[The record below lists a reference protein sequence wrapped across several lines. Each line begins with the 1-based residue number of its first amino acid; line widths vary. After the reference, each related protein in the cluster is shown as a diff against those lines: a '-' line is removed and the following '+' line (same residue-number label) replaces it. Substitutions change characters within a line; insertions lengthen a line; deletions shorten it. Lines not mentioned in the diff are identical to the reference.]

1 MKHAK
6 FLTLI
11 FFTIFLM
18 SCSDSNESNSSLLIK
33 TDSQNIALENKT
45 TDKDNI
51 LKNVDKKDQSPS
63 NVNTKA
69 AADTKAKADADAK
82 TKSEADAKTKAD
94 ADAKTKSEADAK
106 TKAEADTKT
115 KAEADAKTQT
125 LIKVTKN
132 MTTPIDKSNPSPAKN
147 SGTITSERDLLQ
159 NIANEIKIASNNGT
173 LDKLDV
179 NILCAD
185 APISS
190 KDMCTQKAN
199 KDIQNAK
206 ILNQSMQAKSHDQKS
221 KMKVDINDENPCAK
235 VPKEAKAECE
245 KEIAD
250 TRKENEASKAKA
262 AAEDQAEAGKY
273 VKNFDP
279 TNISKIARFNFTELN
294 NFSRMSKLRSGVGHD
309 YSSWTSEHDPSGMNC
324 KSMKH
329 YFIPKGVPRQ
339 NSLYA
344 TTPHSFEWM
353 STKFFA
359 PMDGTITAVNYTD
372 TPDGRE
378 AQFSI
383 LSSEYPGYYISFLHI
398 RLLPGLVKGSSVTAG
413 QQIGTL
419 GNEQAWGEIVA
430 EVHFSRDSKALI
442 SFLQVAT
449 DEVLQLYKDRGVT
462 SAEDVIITKEE
473 RDANPLA
480 CERKTAAGWFKGS
493 SNYQENI
500 QFSIWVFESE
510 DNWFFFKN

>member
-1 MKHAK
+1 
-6 FLTLI
+6 
-11 FFTIFLM
+11 
-18 SCSDSNESNSSLLIK
+18 
-33 TDSQNIALENKT
+33 
-45 TDKDNI
+45 
-51 LKNVDKKDQSPS
+51 
-63 NVNTKA
+63 
-69 AADTKAKADADAK
+69 
-82 TKSEADAKTKAD
+82 
-94 ADAKTKSEADAK
+94 
-106 TKAEADTKT
+106 
-115 KAEADAKTQT
+115 
-125 LIKVTKN
+125 
-132 MTTPIDKSNPSPAKN
+132 MTTPIDKSNPSSSKKPD
-147 SGTITSERDLLQ
+147 TITSERDLLQ

-173 LDKLDV
+173 LGKLDV

-185 APISS
+185 APIAS
-190 KDMCTQKAN
+190 KEMCTQKTN
-199 KDIQNAK
+199 KDIQDAK
-206 ILNQSMQAKSHDQKS
+206 ILNQSMQPKFHDQKS
-221 KMKVDINDENPCAK
+221 KVKVDINDENPCAK
-235 VPKEAKAECE
+235 LPKEAKPECE
-245 KEIAD
+245 KAIAD
-250 TRKENEASKAKA
+250 MRKETATSKAKA
-262 AAEDQAEAGKY
+262 AADDKAEAAKY

-279 TNISKIARFNFTELN
+279 SNISKIARFNFTELN

-309 YSSWTSEHDPSGMNC
+309 YTGWTSEHDPTGKNC

-359 PMDGTITAVNYTD
+359 PMDGTITTVEYAD

-383 LSSEYPGYYISFLHI
+383 LSSEYSGYYISFLHI
-398 RLLPGLVKGSSVTAG
+398 RLLPGLVEGSSVTAG

-449 DEVLQLYKDRGVT
+449 DEVLQLYKDRGLT
-462 SAEDVIITKEE
+462 SVEDVIITKEE

-480 CERKTAAGWFKGS
+480 CERETAAGWFKGS

-510 DNWFFFKN
+510 DNWFFFEN